1 MKYLHYISVLIIVI
15 ILNNRVCISQSK
27 IENNTSVINEFIFDT
42 ATFSQCH
49 ASTIVELKDGSL
61 LSAWF
66 GGSHENAPDVCIY
79 ISYNKKGTWS
89 KPQLIADG
97 KINDTLRY
105 ACWNPVLFRSSKGK
119 LFLFYKVGKS
129 PQLWWGMMKVSI
141 NDGLSWSKAERLPL
155 GFLGPIKNKPIELEN
170 GTILCPSSIERGDDW
185 KLHIESTSDEGKTW
199 KSIPVD
205 TASNVKAIQPCIL
218 KYPSNK
224 LQLFCRSNQNFIL
237 QSWSTDNGKTWSKLT
252 KTELPNPNSGIDAV
266 TLSDGL
272 QMAVYNPMEAGKEW
286 VEGRNKLNLAMSVD
300 GENWKRILELEDQ
313 KEGEFSY
320 PAIIQTKDKRVHI
333 TYTYN
338 RKSIKHV
345 VNNYHKLLHYPE

>member
-1 MKYLHYISVLIIVI
+1 MRIFQYTLVLLVLITCNIRI
-15 ILNNRVCISQSK
+15 CKSQS
-27 IENNTSVINEFIFDT
+27 ENLNKSISKEFIFDT
-42 ATFSQCH
+42 ASFSQCH
-49 ASTIVELKDGSL
+49 ASTIVELKDGRL

-66 GGSHENAPDVCIY
+66 GGSHENAPDVSIY
-79 ISYNKKGTWS
+79 LSYNKKGKWS
-89 KPQLIADG
+89 SPQLIADG

-129 PQLWWGMMKVSI
+129 PQLWWGMLKVST
-141 NDGLSWSKAERLPL
+141 NDGLSWSNAERLPS
-155 GFLGPIKNKPIELEN
+155 GFLGPIKNKPIELN
-170 GTILCPSSIERGDDW
+170 DGTILCPSSIERGDDW

-199 KSIPVD
+199 KYIPVD

-224 LQLFCRSNQNFIL
+224 LQLLCRSNQNFIL

-272 QMAVYNPMEAGKEW
+272 QMLVYNPMEAGKEW
-286 VEGRNKLNLAMSVD
+286 VEGRNKLNLAMTLD
-300 GENWKRILELEDQ
+300 GENWKKILELEDQ

-338 RKSIKHV
+338 RKRIKHILL
-345 VNNYHKLLHYPE
+345 NYHKLLHYPE